1 MHYFRWSVILTVAG
15 VSGGLF
21 LTLLSGLYTVKPF
34 VMDAEIIYFG
44 FPFAWFK
51 AVRSTWGRPPLSWQ
65 YFFFWQD
72 FFIDVMIYGLLTAV
86 ALYLYS
92 ITITAGRK
100 QAKQL
105 SSASSKLKYG

>member
-44 FPFAWFK
+44 FPFPWFK
-51 AVRSTWGRPPLSWQ
+51 ATRSTWGRPPLTWH
-65 YFFFWQD
+65 YFFFWQSFIID
-72 FFIDVMIYGLLTAV
+72 FIIYGLLTTA
-86 ALYLYS
+86 AISFYLW
-92 ITITAGRK
+92 TISAFRGHSKETGRH
-100 QAKQL
+100 
-105 SSASSKLKYG
+105 